1 MAHCDRILNTRARRT
16 AFRWRALNDHTEPE
30 ARQTGA
36 EPGDHE
42 HPKHPRLHALRE
54 RLRGYRAYVRRRRT
68 LNITYR
74 VVLGVFGTAVLI
86 AGLLMI
92 PYPGPG
98 WLVVFAGLGI
108 LATEFHWAHRVNMFA
123 KRHYQR
129 WVHWLGR
136 QSLTTKLT
144 IMAATGLVVV
154 VTLWLLGMFGTIGGW
169 LGLRW
174 TWLASPLFGP

>member
-1 MAHCDRILNTRARRT
+1 
-16 AFRWRALNDHTEPE
+16 
-30 ARQTGA
+30 
-36 EPGDHE
+36 
-42 HPKHPRLHALRE
+42 
-54 RLRGYRAYVRRRRT
+54 
-68 LNITYR
+68 
-74 VVLGVFGTAVLI
+74 
-86 AGLLMI
+86 MI

-98 WLVVFAGLGI
+98 WLVVFAGLSI

-136 QSLTTKLT
+136 QSLATKLT

-154 VTLWLLGMFGTIGGW
+154 ATLWLLGMFGTIGGW